1 MHWNDKIKRRVKY
14 IKVQKNRKTT
24 EQYELDLEVANK
36 LNNTNIK
43 LKDGVKYNGA
53 NAKIIHICTCG
64 KEWLVFPN
72 AILSNDS
79 KSCGLCYTFAEWGID
94 NLGEDFLEKYWD
106 YERNNELGV
115 DPWKIGCGSEKI
127 FYIFCQ
133 VVDYHDSYPTMSMR
147 FTKGHRCS
155 YCANRKIHPKD
166 SFGQLLIDLF
176 GLEGLKLYWDYNV
189 NTIDPFKI
197 SKNNSKKVWI
207 ICQEE
212 IHHGSYPISCSK
224 FAIGERCGYCN
235 SRVKVHILDSLGT
248 LYPETLN
255 IWSYKNKKS
264 PFEYT
269 PGSGKEVWWRCEK
282 GKHEDYP
289 RKIFVAKKYGFRCP
303 ECSKESLES
312 IMATT
317 LKQTLKH
324 EYPDTLWEFDA
335 GFKTENNYTS
345 KYDIYV
351 IFLNL
356 LIECQSVYHDDD
368 IMKARDK
375 LKKQFALDNNYNYME
390 LDSRDYTPLEA
401 IQLFFPYIIEI
412 PDYIEFD
419 KNTLKDWDNKDAQR
433 LLDEG
438 FTYIEVANAIGATY
452 NAICH
457 AISRRILIKPETYVR
472 KGISIVCL
480 TKDDKFIKT
489 YDSSDIAAKE
499 LGGSNGS
506 SISSCLTKTPDKK
519 GKVKETAFGFKW
531 MYLVDYENMIKD
543 QNNKPP

>member
-1 MHWNDKIKRRVKY
+1 LGVVGKFK
-14 IKVQKNRKTT
+14 KTT
-24 EQYELDLEVANK
+24 EQYKSELEEKNRV
-36 LNNTNIK
+36 NNTNIK
-43 LKDGVKYNGA
+43 LKDGVEYKGVDI
-53 NAKIIHICTCG
+53 KIAHICSCG
-64 KEWLVFPN
+64 KEWMVTPSQ
-72 AILSNDS
+72 ILNQNV
-79 KSCGLCYTFAEWGID
+79 KSCSICYTFAEYGID
-94 NLGEDFLEKYWD
+94 TLGGNFLEKYWD
-106 YERNNELGV
+106 YKTNNELGI
-115 DPWKIGCGSEKI
+115 DPWKISYKSGKTVFI
-127 FYIFCQ
+127 KCQ
-133 VVDYHDSYPTMSMR
+133 RNDY
-147 FTKGHRCS
+147 
-155 YCANRKIHPKD
+155 
-166 SFGQLLIDLF
+166 
-176 GLEGLKLYWDYNV
+176 
-189 NTIDPFKI
+189 
-197 SKNNSKKVWI
+197 
-207 ICQEE
+207 
-212 IHHGSYPISCSK
+212 HGSYPILCPA
-224 FAIGERCGYCN
+224 FVNGGRCGYCN

-248 LYPETLN
+248 LHPETLKT
-255 IWSYKNKKS
+255 WSDKNNKS
-264 PFEYT
+264 PYDYT
-269 PGSGKEVWWRCEK
+269 PDSAKEVWWKCEK
-282 GKHEDYP
+282 GRHEDYS
-289 RKIFVAKKYGFRCP
+289 RVINVAKRYGFRCP

-438 FTYIEVANAIGATY
+438 FTYIEVAHALGATY

-457 AISRRILIKPETYVR
+457 AISKRILIKPDTYIRQGLPV
-472 KGISIVCL
+472 VCL
-480 TKDDKFIKT
+480 TKDDKFIKI
-489 YDSSDIAAKE
+489 YESSNVGAKD

-506 SISSCLTKTPDKK
+506 SISSCLTRTPNKK
-519 GKVKETAFGFKW
+519 GKIKETAFGFKW

>member
-1 MHWNDKIKRRVKY
+1 LGKYKI
-14 IKVQKNRKTT
+14 NTD
-24 EQYELDLEVANK
+24 QYKLELEKINLA
-36 LNNTNIK
+36 NNTNIK
-43 LKDGVKYNGA
+43 LKEGVEYKGTSN
-53 NAKIIHICTCG
+53 KIIHICSCG
-64 KEWLVFPN
+64 KEWLSSPVN
-72 AILSNDS
+72 ISNGS
-79 KSCGLCYTFAEWGID
+79 KTCGLCYTFAEWGID

-106 YERNNELGV
+106 YKKNNELGI

-133 VVDYHDSYPTMSMR
+133 VVDYHVSYPTVSLR
-147 FTKGHRCS
+147 FTKGHRGV
-155 YCANRKIHPKD
+155 YCGNRKVHLKD

-176 GLEGLKLYWDYNV
+176 GITALELYWDYDK
-189 NTIDPFKI
+189 NTIDPWKI

-207 ICQEE
+207 KYQEE
-212 IHHGSYPISCSK
+212 DCHDSYSISCSD
-224 FAIGERCGYCN
+224 FATGD

-248 LYPETLN
+248 LYPETLKTWSN
-255 IWSYKNKKS
+255 INEKS
-264 PFEYT
+264 PYDYT
-269 PGSGKEVWWRCEK
+269 PNSSKEVWWRCEK
-282 GKHEDYP
+282 GKHDDYP
-289 RKIFVAKKYGFRCP
+289 RCIGTSKRYGFRCP
-303 ECSKESLES
+303 ECSRESLES
-312 IMATT
+312 IMSTT

-345 KYDIYV
+345 RYDIYV

-390 LDSRDYTPLEA
+390 LDSRDFSPLEA

-419 KNTLKDWDNKDAQR
+419 KNTLKDWDTKDAQR
-433 LLDEG
+433 LLDAG
-438 FTYIEVANAIGATY
+438 FTYIEVANALGATY

-489 YDSSDIAAKE
+489 YDSSDIAGKE

-506 SISSCLTKTPDKK
+506 SISSCLTRTPNKK
-519 GKVKETAFGFKW
+519 GKIKETAFGFKW
-531 MYLVDYENMIKD
+531 MYLVDYENMVKD

>member
-1 MHWNDKIKRRVKY
+1 MVKKI
-14 IKVQKNRKTT
+14 NMTT
-24 EQYELDLEVANK
+24 DQYKLELEKINLS
-36 LNNTNIK
+36 NNTNIK
-43 LKDGVKYNGA
+43 LKEGIEYINRKT
-53 NAKIIHICTCG
+53 KLLHICSCG
-64 KEWLVFPN
+64 KDWLVNPRS
-72 AILSNDS
+72 ILSGS
-79 KSCGLCYTFAEWGID
+79 RKCGLCYTFAECGID
-94 NLGEDFLEKYWD
+94 NFGEEFLEEYWD
-106 YERNNELGV
+106 YKTNNELGI
-115 DPWKIGCGSEKI
+115 DPWKISYKSDKI
-127 FYIFCQ
+127 VHIFCKK
-133 VVDYHDSYPTMSMR
+133 VDY
-147 FTKGHRCS
+147 
-155 YCANRKIHPKD
+155 
-166 SFGQLLIDLF
+166 
-176 GLEGLKLYWDYNV
+176 
-189 NTIDPFKI
+189 
-197 SKNNSKKVWI
+197 
-207 ICQEE
+207 
-212 IHHGSYPISCSK
+212 HGSYPISCINFTSGHRCIYCGNRKVHSK
-224 FAIGERCGYCN
+224 DSFGQFLIDSFDLITLESYWDYDNNTVDPFKIATHSEKKVFIKCQIKDYHNSYPVMCSHFVVGNRCPYCN
-235 SRVKVHILDSLGT
+235 GKKVHILDSLGT
-248 LYPETLN
+248 LYPETFKT
-255 IWSYKNKKS
+255 WSDKNKKS
-264 PFEYT
+264 PYDYT
-269 PGSGKEVWWRCEK
+269 PDSSKEAWWRCEK
-282 GKHEDYP
+282 GKHDDYP
-289 RKIFVAKKYGFRCP
+289 RGISTSKKYGFRCP

-345 KYDIYV
+345 RYDIYV

-438 FTYIEVANAIGATY
+438 FTYIEVANALGATY

-480 TKDDKFIKT
+480 TKR
-489 YDSSDIAAKE
+489 
-499 LGGSNGS
+499 
-506 SISSCLTKTPDKK
+506 
-519 GKVKETAFGFKW
+519 
-531 MYLVDYENMIKD
+531 
-543 QNNKPP
+543 